1 MNLPC
6 IGYTSW
12 TSRVV
17 LYVFCMIILH
27 HRKYHFIRNIALG
40 SKFVMY
46 SLPLTKSLISCKSAS
61 IFLTD
66 CSSSL
71 DLFCVRKMLSL
82 PKEHSHSQKRL
93 NIELMHILQHLKLIS
108 NCPISEQ
115 KKEFVRLIFMVKIE
129 NRKQHFKLD

>member
-1 MNLPC
+1 MNLAC

-82 PKEHSHSQKRL
+82 PKEYSHSQKK
-93 NIELMHILQHLKLIS
+93 IEYWIDAHFTALKTYLKLS
-108 NCPISEQ
+108 N
-115 KKEFVRLIFMVKIE
+115 KWTKERFRKTDFYGE
-129 NRKQHFKLD
+129 NWK